1 MKRIVDSRAKVP
13 VFLLTAVALT
23 FACAFLFTCASS
35 GTFTFVSYKTR
46 LLTEAD
52 TLFASGKYSEAKS
65 LYEKIRSSNPNAEE
79 TRAAHFSIAFL
90 NVYYKNPNADWNA
103 ALKEFKSF
111 AALYP
116 KDPRIG
122 AALSWIRL
130 LTVIKSFDNEFK
142 RASSQVEQLKLDRS
156 EAKMTQRMF
165 LDSMASMLRNCY
177 QTRDSLV
184 KKNVEL
190 ENVIID
196 LEKKF
201 QQAGK

>member
-1 MKRIVDSRAKVP
+1 MKKSANP
-13 VFLLTAVALT
+13 QAVFPLFRTMALALP
-23 FACAFLFTCASS
+23 FVCAFALTCASP
-35 GTFTFVSYKTR
+35 GKMVTYKNR
-46 LLTEAD
+46 QLTEAD
-52 TLFASGKYSEAKS
+52 ALLYHGKYEEAKA
-65 LYEKIRSSNPNAEE
+65 LYEKIRSSQPNAEE
-79 TRAAHFSIAFL
+79 ARTAHFSLAFI
-90 NVYYKNPNADWNA
+90 NVFYKNPNADWNV

-122 AALSWIRL
+122 EALSWVRL

-142 RASSQVEQLKLDRS
+142 RASSQVQRLKLDRTES
-156 EAKMTQRMF
+156 KMTQRMF

-177 QTRDSLV
+177 QARDSLV
-184 KKNVEL
+184 KKNAEL

>member
-1 MKRIVDSRAKVP
+1 M
-13 VFLLTAVALT
+13 
-23 FACAFLFTCASS
+23 CAFALVCSS
-35 GTFTFVSYKTR
+35 PVKMVNYKTR
-46 LLTEAD
+46 QLAEAD
-52 TLFASGKYSEAKS
+52 ALFYKGKYEDAKT
-65 LYEKIRSSNPNAEE
+65 LYEKIRSSHPNADEA
-79 TRAAHFSIAFL
+79 RNAHYSIAFI
-90 NVYYKNPNADWNA
+90 NVYYKNTNADWNT

-122 AALSWIRL
+122 EVLSWVRL
-130 LTVIKSFDNEFK
+130 LTVIKSFNNEFK
-142 RASSQVEQLKLDRS
+142 RASSQVQRLELDQS
-156 EAKMTQRMF
+156 ESKMTQRMF

-177 QTRDSLV
+177 QARDSLV

>member
-1 MKRIVDSRAKVP
+1 M
-13 VFLLTAVALT
+13 VFALS
-23 FACAFLFTCASS
+23 FACAFALTCASP
-35 GTFTFVSYKTR
+35 GKMVTYKNR
-46 LLTEAD
+46 QLTEAD
-52 TLFASGKYSEAKS
+52 ALLFNGKYDEAKI
-65 LYEKIRSSNPNAEE
+65 LYDKIRSSQPNSEE
-79 TRAAHFSIAFL
+79 ARTAHFSIAFT

-111 AALYP
+111 AAIYP

-122 AALSWIRL
+122 EALSWVRL
-130 LTVIKSFDNEFK
+130 LTVIKSFNNEFK
-142 RASSQVEQLKLDRS
+142 RASNQVQRLELDQS
-156 EAKMTQRMF
+156 ESKMTQRMF

-177 QTRDSLV
+177 QARDSLV

>member
-1 MKRIVDSRAKVP
+1 MTLLLRTCAFFRRGLASAFILYAALALAPACSSSGRIV
-13 VFLLTAVALT
+13 T
-23 FACAFLFTCASS
+23 
-35 GTFTFVSYKTR
+35 YKTR
-46 LLTEAD
+46 QLAEAD
-52 TLFASGKYSEAKS
+52 SLVFAGKFDEAKE
-65 LYEKIRSSNPNAEE
+65 LFEKIRSTHSNGDEAR
-79 TRAAHFSIAFL
+79 TAHFNIAFI

-122 AALSWIRL
+122 EALSWVRM

-142 RASSQVEQLKLDRS
+142 RASSQVQRLKLDRT

-165 LDSMASMLRNCY
+165 LDSMASMLRGCY

-196 LEKKF
+196 LEKKC
-201 QQAGK
+201 QQAGR

>member
-1 MKRIVDSRAKVP
+1 MKNTAHSRAIFP
-13 VFLLTAVALT
+13 LFRTMTVALS
-23 FACAFLFTCASS
+23 FACIFAFTCASP
-35 GTFTFVSYKTR
+35 GKMVTYKNR
-46 LLTEAD
+46 QLTEAD
-52 TLFASGKYSEAKS
+52 ALLYHGKYKEAKT
-65 LYEKIRSSNPNAEE
+65 LYEKIRSSQPNAEE
-79 TRAAHFSIAFL
+79 ARTAHFSIAFI
-90 NVYYKNPNADWNA
+90 NVYYKNPNADWDT

-116 KDPRIG
+116 KDSRIG
-122 AALSWIRL
+122 EALSWVRL
-130 LTVIKSFDNEFK
+130 LTIIKSFDNEFK
-142 RASSQVEQLKLDRS
+142 RASSQVQRLKLDRTES
-156 EAKMTQRMF
+156 KMTQRMF

-177 QTRDSLV
+177 QARDSLV